1 MYNLVRVR
9 NSAPPAGV
17 TTSSSSPRGS
27 TQQQAIPEKSS
38 VLGGLKFFYKEKNS
52 GSKVKGGTFYV
63 PYVIRSEVCPTP
75 CSARIWL
82 LSY

>member
-17 TTSSSSPRGS
+17 TTGPSSPRGS
-27 TQQQAIPEKSS
+27 SQQAIREKSG

-52 GSKVKGGTFYV
+52 GSKVKGGKIF
-63 PYVIRSEVCPTP
+63 
-75 CSARIWL
+75 
-82 LSY
+82 